1 MNNKNFVILM
11 VILALAALIS
21 LSSYMPAR
29 SGGGDKIRV
38 ADFPMQVGLWQAK
51 DIPLSERDY
60 QILETRNLFVR
71 DYTNPDQE
79 SVYFYVV
86 YSQDNRKAS
95 HPPEV
100 CYMGSGLTIVDKSS
114 FQLTPEIKATKMM
127 VDKSGGQKQM
137 VVYWLKAGALQ
148 TDKYLNQ
155 QFKMVMDRTFG
166 RKTSGALLRL
176 STDITNDNTE
186 EALQRI
192 RKFAREIEPLIEKYI
207 P

>member
-1 MNNKNFVILM
+1 MNNKNFVILTC
-11 VILALAALIS
+11 ILGLAALIS
-21 LSSYMPAR
+21 LFSYIPTR
-29 SGGGDKIRV
+29 SERGDKIMV
-38 ADFPMQVGLWQAK
+38 KDFPMQVGLWQAK
-51 DIPLSERDY
+51 DIPLSERDF

-79 SVYFYVV
+79 SVNFYVV
-86 YSQDNRKAS
+86 YSEDNRKAS

-114 FQLTPEIKATKMM
+114 FQLTKNIKATKMT
-127 VDKSGGQKQM
+127 VEKEGVQNQL
-137 VVYWLKAGALQ
+137 VVYWLKAGKFQ

-176 STDITNDNTE
+176 STDIKNDNTE
-186 EALQRI
+186 EALERI
-192 RKFAREIEPLIEKYI
+192 REFAREIEPLVEKYI